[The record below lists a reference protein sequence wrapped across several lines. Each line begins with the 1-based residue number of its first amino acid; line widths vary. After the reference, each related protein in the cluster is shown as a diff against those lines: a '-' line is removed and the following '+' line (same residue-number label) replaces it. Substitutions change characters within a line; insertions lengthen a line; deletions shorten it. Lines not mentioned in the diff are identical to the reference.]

1 MKAPLSVVAAIALLV
16 IAAIPAVAQE
26 RCTDPNVEGEFVC
39 GEVSAQLTDEANIE
53 DVLARSA
60 PGATIDHNVGEMV
73 EKENPDQIEPGD
85 DRYRLWVLNVA
96 HGEEVTTRDALLA
109 DEGVEYAGLTFY
121 GELTDGDTGS
131 VPDTAVPP
139 VRAPIGALA
148 GTAALLFVA
157 VSTLI
162 RIGRR

>member
-1 MKAPLSVVAAIALLV
+1 MKAPLSLVAAVALLV
-16 IAAIPAVAQE
+16 IAAIPAAAQE

-39 GEVSAQLTDEANIE
+39 GEVSVQLTAEANIE

-73 EKENPDQIEPGD
+73 EEENPDQIEPGD
-85 DRYRLWVLNVA
+85 DRYRLWVLDVA

-109 DEGVEYAGLTFY
+109 DDGVEHGGLTFY
-121 GELTDGDTGS
+121 AELTDGDTGS
-131 VPDTAVPP
+131 VPDTAVPLAP
-139 VRAPIGALA
+139 APIGSLA

-157 VSTLI
+157 VLTLI